1 MTTAKNLVGSAITAA
16 VLAGNPGAAYTND
29 SIEIAPD
36 TPKEIKARKKLESS
50 YNERTIDLTEEQQDF
65 VDNKLASKLWRVD
78 NLYTIRDKDAV
89 KQILKLN
96 PAQKKVLTQFKH
108 SKKIILKSRQQ
119 GISTL
124 YLAYYLDSCLF
135 NPGFQAGIQSYGQDE
150 ADKLAK
156 RALLMWEEFDE
167 DIKELLGLK
176 LVSNNQKGMTFSN
189 GSILKIGNFRGD
201 TLQGLHVS
209 ELGKIAR
216 KYPEKAKELK
226 TGAFQAV
233 GKNSRI
239 TIESTAEGKS
249 GLFYEIWLASEL
261 HKKQGKELGPFDFEP
276 IFLSWLEDPDC
287 NIDHDTEITD
297 ELKLYFTKLE
307 KELGIT
313 LVDTQKWWYASKKKE
328 LTSDMQQEYP
338 TTAKEAF
345 EQSIEGTYYRHEY
358 DKLKILP
365 DLYDENLLVHSA
377 MDLGMN
383 DTFSI
388 GFFQKHPGG
397 QVKIIGEYMN
407 SGHGLQHYWDIYCAL
422 SKKFG
427 WEYGVDYVPHDSKV
441 RELIADKTRWVAM
454 KELGFNPVLVTKHR
468 VMDGIEATR
477 QFLRDVVIDRECEVI
492 LGAIQNYRKKYDS
505 KFDVFLDAP
514 VHDEYSHT
522 ADMIR
527 YMAMGNKNKEVTDI
541 YVERIRPKVSTSIL
555 NRGFDV

>member
-1 MTTAKNLVGSAITAA
+1 MTAKNILGSAVTAA
-16 VLAGNPGAAYTND
+16 VLAGNPGAAYTNE
-29 SIEIAPD
+29 SIQIDPD
-36 TPKEIKARKKLESS
+36 TPKEIKARKKLARD
-50 YNERTIDLTEEQQDF
+50 YNERELELTPDQQEF
-65 VDNKLASKLWRVD
+65 VDTKLGSKLWRMD

-89 KQILKLN
+89 KQIMRLN
-96 PAQKKVLTQFKH
+96 PAQKKILTQFKH

-156 RALLMWEEFDE
+156 RALLMWEELDE
-167 DIKELLGLK
+167 DIKELFGLK

-189 GSILKIGNFRGD
+189 GSVLKIGNFRGD

-209 ELGKIAR
+209 ELGKIAK

-239 TIESTAEGKS
+239 TIESTAEGKT
-249 GLFYEIWLASEL
+249 GLFYEIWSASEL
-261 HKKQGKELGPFDFEP
+261 HKKQGKALGPFDFEP

-287 NIDHDTEITD
+287 NIDHETEISV
-297 ELKLYFTKLE
+297 ELANYFRKWE
-307 KELGIT
+307 DELGIT
-313 LVDTQKWWYASKKKE
+313 LTDTQKWWYASKKKE

-345 EQSIEGTYYRHEY
+345 EQSVEGTYYRHEY
-358 DKLKILP
+358 ENLTVKTG
-365 DLYDENLLVHSA
+365 LYDPNLLVHSA

-388 GFFQKHPGG
+388 GFFQKHPNGDI
-397 QVKIIGEYMN
+397 KIIGEYMN
-407 SGHGLQHYWDIYCAL
+407 NGHGLQHYWDMYCAL
-422 SKKFG
+422 NIKFG
-427 WEYGVDYVPHDSKV
+427 WVHGEAYVPHDSKV
-441 RELIADKTRWVAM
+441 RELIADKTRWKAM
-454 KELGFNPVLVTKHR
+454 KELGFKPILVTKHG

-477 QFLRDVVIDRECEVI
+477 QFLKNVIVEAECEVI

-505 KFDVFLDAP
+505 KFDVFLDSP

-522 ADMIR
+522 ADMLR
-527 YMAMGNKNKEVTDI
+527 YMAMGCKNKPIQTI
-541 YVERIRPKVSTSIL
+541 YVNDVKYKVSTQIIE
-555 NRGFDV
+555 GYDV